1 MPTFMNFLFRV
12 FLIAAGLRFA
22 VSAGI
27 AALLMVAFWGV
38 RAAWARLTGQAVT
51 KRSRTSFLAP
61 IIKKLQ
67 GATARRA

>member
-1 MPTFMNFLFRV
+1 
-12 FLIAAGLRFA
+12 
-22 VSAGI
+22 
-27 AALLMVAFWGV
+27 
-38 RAAWARLTGQAVT
+38 VT